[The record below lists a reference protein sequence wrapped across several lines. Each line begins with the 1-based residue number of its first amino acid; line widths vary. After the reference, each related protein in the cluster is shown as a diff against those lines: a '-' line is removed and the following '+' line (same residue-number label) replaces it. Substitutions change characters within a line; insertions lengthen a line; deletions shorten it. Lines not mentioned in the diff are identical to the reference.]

1 MGRVLAV
8 SPRAASAIG
17 EAALPALGLLSHTVR
32 EVLPDSS
39 VATEAGKVDVVVL
52 DGRADLAIARQ
63 MCRLL
68 EASGNETPVL
78 LVLSEGGFAAVT
90 PDWGVHDIVLGSA
103 GPAEFD
109 ARIRL
114 ATRAPKDDGVVSAGG
129 LTIDETTYHASL
141 DGRPL
146 DLTYTEFELL
156 KYLAQHPGR
165 VFSRETLLADVWG
178 YEYYGGTR
186 TVDVHVRR
194 LRAKLGVEHES
205 LIGTVRNVG
214 YRFSPEASRQ
224 DSSV

>member
-1 MGRVLAV
+1 MARVLAV
-8 SPRAASAIG
+8 SPLARSASGEPAIATLSLLAHPVMEMRPDAAIVTAAQRADLI
-17 EAALPALGLLSHTVR
+17 
-32 EVLPDSS
+32 
-39 VATEAGKVDVVVL
+39 VL
-52 DGRADLAIARQ
+52 DGRTDLSAARQ

-68 EASGNETPVL
+68 DAAGSVVPVL
-78 LVLSEGGFAAVT
+78 LVLGESGFAAVN
-90 PDWGVHDIVLGSA
+90 PEWGVADIVLAGA

-114 ATRAPKDDGVVSAGG
+114 ALSGESDAGLVNAGG
-129 LTIDETTYHASL
+129 LTIDESAYHAALNGTS
-141 DGRPL
+141 L

-165 VFSRETLLADVWG
+165 VFTRETLLSDVWG
-178 YEYYGGTR
+178 YDYYGGTR

-214 YRFSPEASRQ
+214 YRFNPDAARSR
-224 DSSV
+224 D